1 MTAEIPKKARRRER
15 IAGTAKR
22 LAIREYAPFG
32 GWILSWFFI
41 GLALG
46 HADAVR
52 LLAVNGFVQSIR
64 QICTVEAM
72 QVLGRRTGLDKAI
85 YKAARKVAVRIESIF
100 LLVWLAATAGLVAL
114 LNYRGFAEPAG
125 MLAIASLGIAAR
137 NPLALLVAKRDRGIS
152 WRLGSAPPDS
162 RPSPSP
168 TSGLVFLFGLPWWAA
183 AIALAARDWGG
194 LVATILFAPVRSPS
208 ETSREEMTFAE
219 TARRTEMS
227 ARQQLSYRLIS
238 SVATLTMG
246 PFGKFVARTS
256 REVGRLDSR
265 LARLVPRKKSGFLL
279 FVAITLGAAI
289 SSLFVAREPSTL
301 LASAAFT
308 RLAASGVVVLLWWR
322 FAGDPAED
330 DFMDDE

>member
-1 MTAEIPKKARRRER
+1 LTAEIPSKRER

-72 QVLGRRTGLDKAI
+72 QVLGRRTGLEKSI
-85 YKAARKVAVRIESIF
+85 YKAARKVAVRIEGIF
-100 LLVWLAATAGLVAL
+100 LLVWLTATAGLVAL
-114 LNYRGFAEPAG
+114 LHYRGFGEPAG

-137 NPLALLVAKRDRGIS
+137 NPFSLIVAKLDRGIS
-152 WRLGSAPPDS
+152 WRLGSAA
-162 RPSPSP
+162 
-168 TSGLVFLFGLPWWAA
+168 TFVIGSGLVFLFGLPWWAA

-194 LVATILFAPVRSPS
+194 LISTILFGPERSAS
-208 ETSREEMTFAE
+208 DASRDPMTFAE

-279 FVAITLGAAI
+279 FTAVTLGAAI
-289 SSLFVAREPSTL
+289 SALFVAREPSTL

-308 RLAASGVVVLLWWR
+308 RLGASGLVVLLWWR

>member
-1 MTAEIPKKARRRER
+1 MNDQSPAKRGRQQK

-22 LAIREYAPFG
+22 LAIREYMPFG

-41 GLALG
+41 GLTLG

-52 LLAVNGFVQSIR
+52 LLAVNGFLQAIR
-64 QICTVEAM
+64 QVCTVEAM
-72 QVLGRRTGLDKAI
+72 QVLGRRAGLDRVT
-85 YKAARKVAVRIESIF
+85 YKAARKVAVRIEATF
-100 LLVWLAATAGLVAL
+100 LLVWLAAVAGLAAI
-114 LNYRGFAEPAG
+114 LNYRGFGEPAA

-137 NPLALLVAKRDRGIS
+137 NPLAILVAKRDRGIS
-152 WRLGSAPPDS
+152 WRLGSAA
-162 RPSPSP
+162 
-168 TSGLVFLFGLPWWAA
+168 TFVVASGLVFLFGLPWWAA
-183 AIALAARDWGG
+183 AVALAARDWGG
-194 LVATILFAPVRSPS
+194 LISTMLFAARREAS
-208 ETSREEMTFAE
+208 EKDREPLTFAE
-219 TARRTEMS
+219 AARRTEMS

-238 SVATLTMG
+238 SVATLTLG

-279 FVAITLGAAI
+279 FTAGTLGAAI
-289 SSLFVAREPSTL
+289 FWLVVAREPSTL

-308 RLAASGVVVLLWWR
+308 RLSASGIAVLLWWR
-322 FAGDPAED
+322 YAGEGAED